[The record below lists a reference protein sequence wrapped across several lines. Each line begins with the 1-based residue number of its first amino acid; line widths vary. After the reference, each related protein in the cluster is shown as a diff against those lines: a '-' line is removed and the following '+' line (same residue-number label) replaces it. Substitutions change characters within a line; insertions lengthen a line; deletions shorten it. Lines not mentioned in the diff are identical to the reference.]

1 MPVAKTNPPTV
12 SSDPALSNHPRES
25 EDHAVQPNAVQ
36 LQATDTLHITSG
48 ITTGVTQDPTP
59 DLTPDITP
67 DGSGMDY
74 SRYDFLKTA
83 GSATIMAF
91 FGITLAS
98 CSSSV
103 TDSGT
108 GTDPDPTDPDPTDPD
123 NGDDGDSPITID
135 GDLVT
140 LNLDS
145 SRFENLKSAGGWSL
159 IEEAELLIVNIDGQ
173 ILRAF
178 TSVCTHQQCK
188 TSWQFSNDLFICTC
202 HDSRFNTSGEVTS
215 GPANANL
222 QEYVVLRDGS
232 TVTIDKS

>member
-1 MPVAKTNPPTV
+1 MDPPFYVFYNLHQDSETPRLRNIKTSIMKEITAKNILSKEPVETHGTHRALENPGAPET
-12 SSDPALSNHPRES
+12 PGAS
-25 EDHAVQPNAVQ
+25 ETQPF
-36 LQATDTLHITSG
+36 
-48 ITTGVTQDPTP
+48 
-59 DLTPDITP
+59 
-67 DGSGMDY
+67 DY

-108 GTDPDPTDPDPTDPD
+108 GTDPDPTDPDPTDP
-123 NGDDGDSPITID
+123 GDGGDGTSPITIE

-145 SRFENLKSAGGWSL
+145 SRFEGLKSAGGWNL
-159 IEEAELLIVNIDGQ
+159 IEEAELLVVNVDGQ
-173 ILRAF
+173 VIRAF

-215 GPANANL
+215 GPAQSDL
-222 QEYVVLRDGS
+222 QEYAVTRDGS

>member
-1 MPVAKTNPPTV
+1 MKEITAKNILSKEPVKAPGTPGGLEASATPEASISPEV
-12 SSDPALSNHPRES
+12 STTPGSSES
-25 EDHAVQPNAVQ
+25 
-36 LQATDTLHITSG
+36 
-48 ITTGVTQDPTP
+48 TP
-59 DLTPDITP
+59 F
-67 DGSGMDY
+67 DY

-91 FGITLAS
+91 FGITLTS

-123 NGDDGDSPITID
+123 DGGGDDSPITID

-145 SRFENLKSAGGWSL
+145 SRFEGLKSAGGWNL
-159 IEEAELLIVNIDGQ
+159 IEEAELLVVNVDGQ
-173 ILRAF
+173 VIRAF

-215 GPANANL
+215 GPAQSDL
-222 QEYVVLRDGS
+222 QEYAVTRDGS